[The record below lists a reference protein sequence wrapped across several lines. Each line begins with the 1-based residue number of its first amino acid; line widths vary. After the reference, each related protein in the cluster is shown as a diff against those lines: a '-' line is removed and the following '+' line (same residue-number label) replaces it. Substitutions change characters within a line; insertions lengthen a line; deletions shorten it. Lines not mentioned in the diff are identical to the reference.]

1 MYDGVYRVK
10 ANALYLRAQ
19 PGRNAAALVLLK
31 RGQAVVRMD
40 QTNWGAGR
48 EWWYV
53 FADTPGAGVFVGYVH
68 SGFLERWD
76 LDPSALS
83 QSGFAAPGD
92 TASPDDFDPPREPD
106 ADAPGMLDSWVDGWN
121 PAVPAERRY
130 TGRCNNRPSGA
141 RVSRVVVHITGT
153 RSLPQVVN
161 RFTTGKASAHYV
173 IDFDGLIHQFVP
185 EDKRAWHA
193 GIPAHI
199 KRLYNRGDGSWRKY
213 KQFFSWSRDYANNA
227 VYLDASLKP
236 VSRDSGNAALAAL
249 PDGADWSDYAYFDE
263 RWGRRALPIG
273 FEESQDPNA
282 NTIGIEVLSMGYHE
296 HSSSEYTDAMYASL
310 SGLVADICVR
320 HGIER
325 VLGPVC
331 GHEDVNP
338 IGRWGWDPNQ
348 GFDWSRALSGGA
360 MS

>member
-173 IDFDGLIHQFVP
+173 VDFDGLIHQFVP

-193 GIPAHI
+193 GIPGAH
-199 KRLYNRGDGSWRKY
+199 
-213 KQFFSWSRDYANNA
+213 QAPVQSR
-227 VYLDASLKP
+227 
-236 VSRDSGNAALAAL
+236 RWILAEIQTVFL
-249 PDGADWSDYAYFDE
+249 
-263 RWGRRALPIG
+263 
-273 FEESQDPNA
+273 
-282 NTIGIEVLSMGYHE
+282 
-296 HSSSEYTDAMYASL
+296 
-310 SGLVADICVR
+310 LVAR
-320 HGIER
+320 LR
-325 VLGPVC
+325 QQC
-331 GHEDVNP
+331 GLSRRQLEAGLSRQRQCGSSGVA
-338 IGRWGWDPNQ
+338 GW
-348 GFDWSRALSGGA
+348 S
-360 MS
+360 

>member
-121 PAVPAERRY
+121 PAVPAEKALY
-130 TGRCNNRPSGA
+130 GQMQQS
-141 RVSRVVVHITGT
+141 
-153 RSLPQVVN
+153 SLWSA
-161 RFTTGKASAHYV
+161 RFTRRRAHY
-173 IDFDGLIHQFVP
+173 GHALI
-185 EDKRAWHA
+185 AA
-193 GIPAHI
+193 GCEPVH
-199 KRLYNRGDGSWRKY
+199 NRQG
-213 KQFFSWSRDYANNA
+213 Q
-227 VYLDASLKP
+227 
-236 VSRDSGNAALAAL
+236 
-249 PDGADWSDYAYFDE
+249 
-263 RWGRRALPIG
+263 RALCG
-273 FEESQDPNA
+273 RFRRLDS
-282 NTIGIEVLSMGYHE
+282 
-296 HSSSEYTDAMYASL
+296 
-310 SGLVADICVR
+310 
-320 HGIER
+320 
-325 VLGPVC
+325 PVC
-331 GHEDVNP
+331 T
-338 IGRWGWDPNQ
+338 
-348 GFDWSRALSGGA
+348 
-360 MS
+360 